1 MCDTN
6 ANLYKNKGDRG
17 DYNNYRETSPFC
29 IDEKAFV
36 CVVLNRLQSLAER
49 VCSEAQYESRAW
61 RSTTGMVFISLPCGS
76 CRKNAGSRDSCNFF
90 VYFIDKNLIQ
100 TWYNVATN
108 YMNSAK
114 RRKVLVNV
122 TNNISGFPALYNC
135 IHLRGKQDSLLVMRC
150 RKELGDIRY
159 ISVSNWI
166 INLDMNSEESCLF
179 CIILNALM
187 VVRCI

>member
-1 MCDTN
+1 MCDPN
-6 ANLYKNKGDRG
+6 ANLYKNKGDRS
-17 DYNNYRETSPFC
+17 DYNNYREISPFC
-29 IDEKAFV
+29 NSSESLRMRSHL
-36 CVVLNRLQSLAER
+36 LNVYVQ
-49 VCSEAQYESRAW
+49 CEAQYESRAG

-76 CRKNAGSRDSCNFF
+76 CRKNAGSRESCNIF

-100 TWYNVATN
+100 TWYNVARN
-108 YMNSAK
+108 YINSAK

-135 IHLRGKQDSLLVMRC
+135 IYLGGNQDSVKFVMWC

-166 INLDMNSEESCLF
+166 INLDMNSEKSCLF
-179 CIILNALM
+179 CIVLNALI
-187 VVRCI
+187 VVRCL